1 MKKIPL
7 PTDGSRAAPEPLR
20 HLVLR
25 NTYDP
30 LPGLGSVLVCRINK
44 KSLQQ
49 DAAGLSPLKAILIL
63 HRCLFVYYVRH
74 MFKAKVID
82 TFSAA
87 HSLRG
92 YRGDCERLHGHNYRV
107 EVTVTSRELDSMGVV
122 MDFRELKQLVKG
134 ILDGLDHRYLNDIEP
149 FREQNP
155 SAENI
160 ARHIFTALSPSIEK
174 PLKLHEVVV
183 WENDTCCVSFSGDA

>member
-1 MKKIPL
+1 M
-7 PTDGSRAAPEPLR
+7 
-20 HLVLR
+20 
-25 NTYDP
+25 
-30 LPGLGSVLVCRINK
+30 
-44 KSLQQ
+44 
-49 DAAGLSPLKAILIL
+49 
-63 HRCLFVYYVRH
+63 HRYLFVCYVRH

-107 EVTVTSRELDSMGVV
+107 EVAVASRDLDAMGVV
-122 MDFRELKQLVKG
+122 IDFRELKQLVKG
-134 ILDGLDHRYLNDIEP
+134 VLAGLDHRYLNDIEP

-160 ARHIFTALSPSIEK
+160 ARYIFTSLLPSIEK
-174 PLKLHEVVV
+174 PLELHEVVV
-183 WENDTCCVSFSGDA
+183 WENDTCCVSFSGDARP

>member
-1 MKKIPL
+1 
-7 PTDGSRAAPEPLR
+7 
-20 HLVLR
+20 
-25 NTYDP
+25 
-30 LPGLGSVLVCRINK
+30 
-44 KSLQQ
+44 
-49 DAAGLSPLKAILIL
+49 
-63 HRCLFVYYVRH
+63 

-107 EVTVTSRELDSMGVV
+107 EVTVSSRELDSMGVV

-134 ILDGLDHRYLNDIEP
+134 ILAGLDHRYLNEIEP

-160 ARHIFTALSPSIEK
+160 ARHIFTSLSPSIEK

-183 WENDTCCVSFSGDA
+183 WENDTCCVSFSGDERP